1 MAIIATNESK
11 PRELLPAG
19 NHVAVCYE
27 MIHIGTVTKLIQG
40 DMKTL
45 NEVRLT
51 WEVGDEMREFDGV
64 QKPMVISKDYT
75 LSMNPK
81 ANLRKD
87 LDSWRGVAFTEEEAK
102 AFDITKLI
110 GVPCMVNV
118 IHNKANNGNTYAN
131 VSGITPLHKSMTKP
145 KQHNPSSELSYSAWD
160 QAKFDK
166 LPSFIKEKMQGSE
179 EYKTMF
185 GGATEAATTESP
197 ATTPEGADD
206 LPF

>member
-1 MAIIATNESK
+1 MAIIATNTSK

-19 NHVAVCYE
+19 NHVAICYE
-27 MIHIGTVTKLIQG
+27 MVHVGTYVKNILG
-40 DMKTL
+40 DLKTI

-64 QKPMVISKDYT
+64 SKPMVISKDYT

-87 LDSWRGVAFTEEEAK
+87 LDSWRGKAFTDEEAT

-118 IHNKANNGNTYAN
+118 IHNAASNGNTYSN
-131 VSGITPLHKSMTKP
+131 ISGITPLHKSMAKP
-145 KQHNPSSELSYSAWD
+145 KQYNPSSELSYSAWD
-160 QAKFDK
+160 QEKFDK
-166 LPSFIKEKMQGSE
+166 LPSFIRDKMVQSE

-185 GGATEAATTESP
+185 GGAALAEAP
-197 ATTPEGADD
+197 IDTPMDLEEDS

>member
-19 NHVAVCYE
+19 NHVAICYE
-27 MIHIGTVTKLIQG
+27 MIHVGTVTKLIQG

-64 QKPMVISKDYT
+64 SKPMVISKEYT

-87 LDSWRGVAFTEEEAK
+87 LDSWRGVAFTEDEAK
-102 AFDITKLI
+102 AFDVTKLI
-110 GVPCMVNV
+110 GVACMVNV
-118 IHNKANNGNTYAN
+118 IHKTVSNGNTYAN
-131 VSGITPLHKSMTKP
+131 ISGITPLHKSMEKP
-145 KQHNPSSELSYSAWD
+145 KQHNPSSELSYNAWD
-160 QAKFDK
+160 QSKFDK
-166 LPSFIKEKMQGSE
+166 LPSFIKDKMISSE
-179 EYKTMF
+179 EYKVKF
-185 GGATEAATTESP
+185 GGSTTEAP
-197 ATTPEGADD
+197 AIEGEDD

>member
-1 MAIIATNESK
+1 MAIIATNTSK

-27 MIHIGTVTKLIQG
+27 MVHVGTYVKNILG
-40 DMKTL
+40 DLKTI

-64 QKPMVISKDYT
+64 SKPMVISKDYT

-87 LDSWRGVAFTEEEAK
+87 LDSWRGKAFTDEEAT

-118 IHNKANNGNTYAN
+118 IHNAASNGNTYAN
-131 VSGITPLHKSMTKP
+131 ISGITPLHKSMAKP

-160 QAKFDK
+160 QEKFDK
-166 LPSFIKEKMQGSE
+166 LPSFIRDKMVQSE

-185 GGATEAATTESP
+185 GGAATTEAP
-197 ATTPEGADD
+197 IDTPMDLEEDA